1 MEKRICAKCQEPSD
15 NGLPLC
21 DKCREGLQDFGA
33 LATYLNSFK
42 GNKEDLYWIIG
53 SEISSRES
61 SIISHVK
68 IDNDYA
74 NGIIKLVPI
83 EPSGSTLGKKPW
95 LWEKYLNIKRTIDEI
110 AKLRRALII
119 IKEHYGAA

>member
-21 DKCREGLQDFGA
+21 GKCRESLKDFGV
-33 LATYLNSFK
+33 LTTYLSNFK
-42 GNKEDLYWIIG
+42 GSKEDLFWIIG

-61 SIISHVK
+61 SIINIVK

-74 NGIIKLVPI
+74 NGLIRLIPI
-83 EPSGSTLGKKPW
+83 EPSNSTLENKPW
-95 LWEKYLNIKRTIDEI
+95 LWNKYQSTKNMIDQI
-110 AKLRRALII
+110 TKLRRALNI
-119 IKEHYGAA
+119 IKERYGTA

>member
-21 DKCREGLQDFGA
+21 GKCRESLQDFGA
-33 LATYLNSFK
+33 LTTYLSSFK
-42 GNKEDLYWIIG
+42 GEKEDLYWIIG
-53 SEISSRES
+53 SEISNRES

-68 IDNDYA
+68 VEPDFA

-83 EPSGSTLGKKPW
+83 EPSNSTLENKPW
-95 LWEKYLNIKRTIDEI
+95 LWNRFQYEKDTIDEI
-110 AKLRRALII
+110 AKLRRALSI
-119 IKEHYGAA
+119 IKEHYGVA